1 MSSSFF
7 KREEITVAGVKTVF
21 LTAGKGEPLVFLHG
35 GGTFHG
41 FDFAKPWAERFKVYL
56 PFHPGFGESGDDP
69 HLSSMQDY
77 VMHYCELFDRLEL
90 DRVNLVGFSLGGWL
104 AATFATQQARRLKR
118 LVLVAPAGLK
128 VPEAPSVDLFSIPGE
143 KIPEML
149 VYDFDVI
156 KPHLPAGFDVDFT
169 VDRFR
174 EITTVARVAW
184 ERLHDPKLPRWLH
197 RINVPTLL
205 VYGDED
211 RIIPAAQATHW
222 AKLIPGAQVKTFA
235 KAGHLVLDEKP
246 EAVEAVQRFLQ

>member
-1 MSSSFF
+1 MTEFT
-7 KREEITVAGVKTVF
+7 RETVTIAGVKTVY
-21 LTAGKGEPLVFLHG
+21 LTAGSGEPLLFLHG

-41 FDFAKPWAERFKVYL
+41 FEFAKPWAKQFKVIV

-69 HLSSMQDY
+69 TLSSMQDY
-77 VMHYCELFDRLEL
+77 VMHYVELLDRLGL
-90 DRVNLVGFSLGGWL
+90 QKVNLVGFSLGGWL
-104 AATFATQQARRLKR
+104 AASFATQHAHRLKK

-128 VPEAPSVDLFSIPGE
+128 VPEAPSVDLFSVPGEQIPG
-143 KIPEML
+143 ML
-149 VYDFDVI
+149 VHDFEVI
-156 KPHLPAGFDVDFT
+156 KPHLPTGFDVDFT

-174 EITTVARVAW
+174 EITTVAKVAW
-184 ERLHDPKLPRWLH
+184 ERMHDPKLPRWLH

-211 RIIPAAQATHW
+211 RIIPAAQGPHW
-222 AKLIPGAQVKTFA
+222 AKLIPGSAVRNFP